1 LYFKIFSRLAQT
13 HLESVRTQAYHLQQW
28 IDDEP
33 RGKGEKLPPSQE
45 YITTLS
51 NKYMENRAK
60 LEEESKQKREAKEK
74 AISDDILV

>member
-1 LYFKIFSRLAQT
+1 
-13 HLESVRTQAYHLQQW
+13 LQQW

-33 RGKGEKLPPSQE
+33 RGKGEKLPPSEE

-60 LEEESKQKREAKEK
+60 IEEEKQQKREQKAKE
-74 AISDDILV
+74 ISDDILV